1 MIWAVVSKSEM
12 EGYDIPPVFQ
22 YYREVVGKENIRL
35 AVVSE
40 DDPLCFIQEDDV
52 VLLRTASNPLIKT
65 ILDKK
70 VKTTAE
76 KHEIY
81 NLANDKFQL
90 SKFLTKNGVLVP
102 KQYDHEPRNYD
113 NAFFVKPRFGS
124 ESFGISSH
132 NICATWRYV
141 ERVSKSITDQCGQP
155 VVIEDFI
162 DGVDCTV
169 ACYAT
174 PSGIKT
180 HAIIVECEET
190 GGIQTHTG
198 KFAYNEYC
206 HAITGN
212 DNDRICDISR
222 NIFKILGIK
231 HHARIDFRK
240 GLDGKFYL
248 IDVNLIPG
256 LGPSAHFSKCLLLTE
271 NISYSDAINAVLQSA
286 S

>member
-1 MIWAVVSKSEM
+1 M

-52 VLLRTASNPLIKT
+52 VLLRTASDSLIKT
-65 ILDKK
+65 IHGKG

-90 SKFLTKNGVLVP
+90 SKFLTKKGILVP
-102 KQYDHEPRNYD
+102 KQYDHEPRNCN
-113 NAFFVKPRFGS
+113 NAFFVKPRFGG
-124 ESFGISSH
+124 ESFGIFSH

-169 ACYAT
+169 ACYVT
-174 PSGIKT
+174 RSGIKP
-180 HAIIVECEET
+180 HAIVVECEEP

-206 HAITGN
+206 HAMTGN
-212 DNDRICDISR
+212 DNDIICDISKKVCE
-222 NIFKILGIK
+222 IIGIK

-271 NISYSDAINAVLQSA
+271 NLSYKDAINAVLQSA